1 MKIILH
7 PFKNIKLLYIK
18 ISSIIN
24 YLDCYFDILY
34 NITKADIKRQKGQFF
49 YIKKNVKLILS
60 IYKLILSI

>member
-1 MKIILH
+1 MRIILH
-7 PFKNIKLLYIK
+7 SFKNIKLLYIK

-34 NITKADIKRQKGQFF
+34 NITKADIKRLKGQFF

>member
-1 MKIILH
+1 S
-7 PFKNIKLLYIK
+7 FKNIKLLYIK

-49 YIKKNVKLILS
+49 YTKKNVKLILS

>member
-1 MKIILH
+1 MDVINLIDELDE
-7 PFKNIKLLYIK
+7 IVYVSSLDTYELLYIK

-49 YIKKNVKLILS
+49 YIKKKC
-60 IYKLILSI
+60 